1 MIKAFVLI
9 NVEASKH
16 MEVLEHVKKIEGV
29 NESHLVTG
37 LHDLILYVSADDLKS
52 MGSLIVSK
60 IQAIS
65 GVSRTVTCI
74 AVD

>member
-1 MIKAFVLI
+1 MVKAFVLV

-16 MEVLEHVKKIEGV
+16 IKVLEQVKKIEGV
-29 NESHLVTG
+29 HEAHLVTG

-52 MGSLIVSK
+52 LGSLIVNK
-60 IQAIS
+60 IQAVN

>member
-1 MIKAFVLI
+1 MVNAFVLV

-16 MEVLEHVKKIEGV
+16 LKVLEKVKGIEGV
-29 NESHLVTG
+29 KEAHLVTG
-37 LHDLILYVSADDLKS
+37 LHDIILYVSANDLKS
-52 MGSLIVSK
+52 LGSFIVNK
-60 IQAIS
+60 IQAIN